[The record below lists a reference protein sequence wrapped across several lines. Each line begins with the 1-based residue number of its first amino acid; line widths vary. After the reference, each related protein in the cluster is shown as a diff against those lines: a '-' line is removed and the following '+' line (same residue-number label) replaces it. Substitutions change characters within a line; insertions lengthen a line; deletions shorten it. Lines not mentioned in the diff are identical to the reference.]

1 MKNSVEFEMNN
12 LKGVTS
18 KMRKKARYSIF
29 PFALLLLAVPVLAH
43 HSWTSDYDGGKP
55 VMVVGKVSKVEWT
68 NPHVHIYVD
77 VADDSG
83 SATNWNFE
91 MASVLSLERAGW
103 SRRTLGVGDDV
114 TIEGFGGRAVTE
126 RAIASAI
133 ITADGRS
140 LFVGNVGGN

>member
-1 MKNSVEFEMNN
+1 
-12 LKGVTS
+12 
-18 KMRKKARYSIF
+18 MRTKARISHI
-29 PFALLLLAVPVLAH
+29 PFIWLFIAIPALAH
-43 HSWTSDYDGGKP
+43 HSWTSDYDGAKP

-77 VADDSG
+77 VADDGG
-83 SATNWNFE
+83 STTNWNFE

-103 SRRTLGVGDDV
+103 SRRTLGVGDEV

-140 LFVGNVGGN
+140 LFVGKVGGN